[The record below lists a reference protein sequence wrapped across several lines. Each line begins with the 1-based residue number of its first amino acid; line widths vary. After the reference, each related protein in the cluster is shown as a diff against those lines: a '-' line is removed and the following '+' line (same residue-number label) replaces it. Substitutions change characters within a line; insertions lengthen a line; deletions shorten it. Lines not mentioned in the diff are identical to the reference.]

1 MQHLSNFLLI
11 WQMVLF
17 IIIMGN
23 VGRLLSDYL
32 ITKIK

>member
-23 VGRLLSDYL
+23 IGRLVSDYL